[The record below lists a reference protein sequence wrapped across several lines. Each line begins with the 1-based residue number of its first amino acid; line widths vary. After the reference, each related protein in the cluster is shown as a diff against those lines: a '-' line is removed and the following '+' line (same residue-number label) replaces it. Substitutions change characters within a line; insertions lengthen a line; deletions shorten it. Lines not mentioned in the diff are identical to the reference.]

1 MTEFFSSTQ
10 PGEKVSHGNAEFELP
25 ILYFRDDLFLMFLT
39 GNYGKIKALMPS
51 PRLHPVSFPGGKA
64 LVGIAAFNYID
75 TSIGPYGEIGVV
87 LPAVYSDK
95 PPTPILPGLME
106 AKYPGFGT
114 LVMHLPVT
122 KTVAR
127 DAGRGQWG
135 YTKFVGDMKFVN
147 TPEYHQVEMGEEGTH
162 ILTMRVAKK
171 GILRREK
178 KPLVTY
184 SVLNGNLIMTTIP
197 QKGTYHMSFSS
208 KGSFLKLGDHEVS
221 KTIGELGLS
230 AKPIITRYYVER
242 SGILPAGQ
250 VIETGVAPVDGYF
263 GKDHEGKHETF
274 YTD

>member
-10 PGEKVSHGNAEFELP
+10 PGQKVSHGNAEFELP
-25 ILYFRDDLFLMFLT
+25 ILYFRDDLFLMFLI
-39 GNYGKIKALMPS
+39 GNYAKVKAMMPS
-51 PRLHPVSFPGGKA
+51 PRLHPISILGGKA

-95 PPTPILPGLME
+95 LPTPILPGLME

-135 YTKFVGDMKFVN
+135 YTKFVADMKFVN
-147 TPEYHQVEMGEEGTH
+147 TPEYHQVEMGEEGTN
-162 ILTMRVAKK
+162 ILAMRVAKK
-171 GILRREK
+171 GMLRREK

-184 SVLNGNLIMTTIP
+184 SVLNGKLIMTTIP
-197 QKGTYHMSFSS
+197 QKGTYRMSFSS

-221 KTIGELGLS
+221 KTIRELGLS

-250 VIETGVAPVDGYF
+250 VIETDVAPVDGYF
-263 GKDHEGKHETF
+263 GKDREGKHETF